1 MTDFTV
7 MQIFLYNGF
16 FSPVRAESNSGSSW
30 FTWLLVI
37 IIVVLVLFILWRLL
51 ASSRRKT
58 AAPPQTTRS
67 APPVVQSTPPVAQ
80 SAPPAVQPAP
90 VPVVPAAP
98 DDLTVIEGIGPKISS
113 LLQAAGITKFSQLA
127 ATEVSQVQKI
137 LRDAGLPFTDPTT
150 WANQARLAAEGK
162 WDELKVLQDSLKGGR
177 AV

>member
-16 FSPVRAESNSGSSW
+16 FSPVRAESSSGTSW

-37 IIVVLVLFILWRLL
+37 IIVVLILYILWRLL

-67 APPVVQSTPPVAQ
+67 APPVIQSTPPVAQ
-80 SAPPAVQPAP
+80 SAPAPA
-90 VPVVPAAP
+90 VPAAP

-127 ATEVSQVQKI
+127 AADVSQVQKI
-137 LRDAGLPFTDPTT
+137 LRDAGMPFTDPTS